1 MIRGSL
7 ENEIMNAIWSLEE
20 QHNDFDG
27 LNIAVA
33 DIVNFLNSDGS
44 KKAYTTIKTV
54 MDRLVDKKQLERVKS
69 GKKFFYF
76 STNSRV
82 NSAKSAIQKLASQ
95 YFNNDIHSLMKVL
108 EKECLK

>member
-1 MIRGSL
+1 MIHGSL

-33 DIVNFLNSDGS
+33 DVVNFLNSDGS
-44 KKAYTTIKTV
+44 KKAYTTVKTV
-54 MDRLVDKKQLERVKS
+54 MDRLVDKKYLERNKS

-76 STNSRV
+76 STNSRE
-82 NSAKSAIQKLASQ
+82 NSAKTAIKKLASQ
-95 YFNNDIHSLMKVL
+95 YFNNDIQSLMKVL